1 MAVGLYKYDG
11 NINDRD
17 SKLILSEN
25 IASQQFYEK
34 YWERAI
40 DELKIN
46 WERAI
51 DELKIKYIQDG
62 AEFDMT
68 KKNIVLKELM
78 LLLHWA
84 EKNLQGE
91 DLEYMKS
98 RIENLQKIIPEAFDN
113 EDTILYIF

>member
-11 NINDRD
+11 DINDRD

-40 DELKIN
+40 KELN
-46 WERAI
+46 
-51 DELKIKYIQDG
+51 IKYMQDG
-62 AEFDMT
+62 AEFDFL
-68 KKNIVLKELM
+68 KKDLVLEELK
-78 LLLHWA
+78 LLLCWA
-84 EKNLQGE
+84 EKNLQGK

-98 RIENLQKIIPEAFDN
+98 RIENLLKVIPGAFDDEN
-113 EDTILYIF
+113 SILYVF

>member
-34 YWERAI
+34 Y
-40 DELKIN
+40 

>member
-40 DELKIN
+40 DELKI
-46 WERAI
+46 
-51 DELKIKYIQDG
+51 KYIQDG
-62 AEFDMT
+62 AEFDIT

>member
-1 MAVGLYKYDG
+1 MAVGLYKYDC

-40 DELKIN
+40 DELKI
-46 WERAI
+46 
-51 DELKIKYIQDG
+51 KYIQDG
-62 AEFDMT
+62 AEFDIT
-68 KKNIVLKELM
+68 KKNTVLKELM

-98 RIENLQKIIPEAFDN
+98 RIENLQKIMPEAFDN